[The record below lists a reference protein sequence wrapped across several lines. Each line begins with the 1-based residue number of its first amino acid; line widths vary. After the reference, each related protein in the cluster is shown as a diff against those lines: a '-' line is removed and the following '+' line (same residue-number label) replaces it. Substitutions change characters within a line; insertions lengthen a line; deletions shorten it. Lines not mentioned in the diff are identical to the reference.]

1 VEYVDEEHA
10 LIDSEWSPDVA
21 FEFSIGIS
29 GMGWQSVSGSLSA
42 EARERSS
49 TVSDMIADARQRLY
63 SAAALFEPHRPFSI
77 ESAVR
82 LARTQSPIERALLS
96 AILRAARIAEEPSRN
111 GSIAFVDGYHLFSQM
126 RIGRYTADIAIVCPA
141 TGARIVVEADGH
153 DYHDRTREQASR
165 DRRRDRFMQANGW
178 IVARFTGADI
188 HRDADACAREV
199 FDMMRAL

>member
-1 VEYVDEEHA
+1 MDYVDEEHA

-21 FEFSIGIS
+21 LEFSIG
-29 GMGWQSVSGSLSA
+29 VSGQGWRNERKALSV
-42 EARERSS
+42 EARERST
-49 TVSDMIADARQRLY
+49 TVEDMVADARRRLHL
-63 SAAALFEPHRPFSI
+63 AAASFELPPPFCA
-77 ESAVR
+77 ENAVR

-96 AILRAARIAEEPSRN
+96 AILRVARFVEEPSRN